1 MDQKSILY
9 VLDKLPTTQITPGAG
24 NTYCTCP
31 LARHTHPKGKDSDP
45 SMSIKVSPG
54 EDSVVCCWSAHCG
67 FRGTLTSLV
76 SYLSHLEMGKYDDLL
91 DEVRQ
96 LERADLDARLS
107 AAVGQHEKRFEE
119 RKEVFYDER
128 ELAPYMGSIPRYI
141 LDRGFALDT
150 CKEWE
155 LGFDKKK
162 RRLVVPV
169 RDTESRLVGMMGR
182 TVFSDVKPKWW
193 AYWHFLKSKYLYGEN
208 KLSYD
213 NGEPER
219 VIVVEGMLDVLWL
232 WQLGLRNIV
241 SIQGSKL
248 SEDQVQRLLDIGL
261 PVYLMFDGDLS
272 GKEGADKAGYQL
284 RGKLQPY
291 LCSCPDGSD
300 PGDLTREVADSIL
313 EAAEFIF

>member
-1 MDQKSILY
+1 
-9 VLDKLPTTQITPGAG
+9 
-24 NTYCTCP
+24 
-31 LARHTHPKGKDSDP
+31 
-45 SMSIKVSPG
+45 
-54 EDSVVCCWSAHCG
+54 
-67 FRGTLTSLV
+67 
-76 SYLSHLEMGKYDDLL
+76 MGKYDDLL

-162 RRLVVPV
+162 GRLVVPV

-182 TVFSDVKPKWW
+182 TVFPDVKPKWW
-193 AYWHFLKSKYLYGEN
+193 AYWHFLKSKYLYGED

-248 SEDQVQRLLDIGL
+248 SEEQVQRLLDIGL

-291 LCSCPDGSD
+291 LCSCSDGSD